1 MRKIMIAFLLLFLL
15 QAGWGFSRALCSDE
29 ITITVTAEEA
39 PVRLDPSA
47 ESPVI
52 ETLAAGKILTASEKR
67 GDWYT
72 VQIPAGDEGY
82 SRMGYIHQSFVK
94 IQADAAETDEK
105 KEPERR
111 IERPRAV
118 PRRPPERMPPQQAV
132 SKPNRLYINGNF
144 GFGIGFSKIKAGTKY
159 EDGEA
164 VGDVNFFPGGGAAL
178 RVAVGYRFLNSL
190 MFELGVNYQSSGES
204 LSNGKVYFSR
214 IPLSA
219 EIKYLFPGDSFR
231 IFAGAGPV
239 VFLGANLDWE
249 QDDRDYYVS
258 YNSPFGIIAEIGATN
273 EEPGKSLYFF
283 GSAGYMG
290 AFGDYSWED
299 ADFYPAYRIR
309 EFSAHGIF
317 LNIGIGYFL
326 D

>member
-1 MRKIMIAFLLLFLL
+1 MRKIMTILSVCFLLL
-15 QAGWGFSRALCSDE
+15 AGLGAPRALCLDE

-47 ESPVI
+47 ESPII
-52 ETLAAGKILTASEKR
+52 ETLAAGKTLTASEKK
-67 GDWYT
+67 GDWYI
-72 VQIPAGDEGY
+72 VEIPAGDEGY
-82 SRMGYIHQSFVK
+82 NRMGYIHQSFVK
-94 IQADAAETDEK
+94 TQAEAAETEEK
-105 KEPERR
+105 KVPERR
-111 IERPRAV
+111 IERPRNV
-118 PRRPPERMPPQQAV
+118 TRRPAARKPPPP
-132 SKPNRLYINGNF
+132 STPKPNRLYINGNF

-159 EDGEA
+159 KDGEE
-164 VGDVNFFPGGGAAL
+164 VGDINFFPGGGAAL
-178 RVAVGYRFLNSL
+178 RVAIGYRFLNTL
-190 MFELGVNYQSSGES
+190 MFELGVNYQTSGES
-204 LSNGKVYFSR
+204 LSNGKIYFSR

-239 VFLGANLDWE
+239 LFLGANLDWE

-258 YNSPFGIIAEIGATN
+258 YNSPFGILAEIGATT
-273 EEPGKSLYFF
+273 EKPGKSLYFF
-283 GSAGYMG
+283 GGAGYMG

-317 LNIGIGYFL
+317 LNIGIGYFIN
-326 D
+326 

>member
-1 MRKIMIAFLLLFLL
+1 MRKITIAFLVLFLL
-15 QAGWGFSRALCSDE
+15 QAGLGSSRALCSDE

-52 ETLAAGKILTASEKR
+52 ETLEVGKILTASEKK

-82 SRMGYIHQSFVK
+82 NRMGYIHHSFVK
-94 IQADAAETDEK
+94 TQDDAAERDEK

-111 IERPRAV
+111 IERPRDV
-118 PRRPPERMPPQQAV
+118 PRRPSERMPPPQPV

-178 RVAVGYRFLNSL
+178 RVAIGYRFLDSL

-219 EIKYLFPGDSFR
+219 EIKYLLPGDSFR

-239 VFLGANLDWE
+239 IFLGANLDWE

-258 YNSPFGIIAEIGATN
+258 YNSPFGILAEIGATT

-326 D
+326 N